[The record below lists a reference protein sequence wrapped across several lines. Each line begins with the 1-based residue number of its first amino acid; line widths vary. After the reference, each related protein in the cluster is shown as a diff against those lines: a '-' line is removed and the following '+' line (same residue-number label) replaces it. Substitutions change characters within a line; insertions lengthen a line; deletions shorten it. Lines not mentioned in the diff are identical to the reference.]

1 MNKLFI
7 TLSIMMGVVVLSS
20 NYLVQFPINYF
31 GLNEILTYGAFSYP
45 IAFLITDLANRSYG
59 KLLARQIV
67 YLGFLIGII
76 FTLLFSTDF
85 ADLISVRI
93 AIGSGVAFI
102 TAQLLDIQIFDRLRK
117 KEWFV
122 APLTSSLI
130 GSTVDTFLFFS
141 ISFYATGVP
150 WVTLSLGDLAV
161 KVLVALIMLIPFRML
176 LKIIKPIK
184 VSNIFDENKNDP
196 ILKTKLFNQDLDNP
210 IGIAA
215 GFDKNAEVYN
225 PLFKLGFGFVEVG
238 TVTPLKQ
245 YGNEKPRVFRLVEDQ
260 ALINRLGFNNHG
272 SDTILNRIKS
282 NKKLGVLG
290 VNVGPNKD
298 SNDRLNDYLIGL
310 EKFSEVADYITIN
323 ISSPNTENLRNFHD
337 ENKLKDLLT
346 SISEKKKQL
355 KTEIPVAVKISP
367 DINENQIDLIS
378 EILLENEISA
388 IIISNTSE
396 ACRET
401 LQNIQRHQKGGLS
414 GKPIEKK
421 SNLLISKFYNLIKG
435 KIKIIGV
442 GGVDS
447 GKAAYDKFLLGAD
460 YVQLYTGMVFQGPNI
475 AGMIK
480 KDLKELLIRD
490 GVKNFTEI
498 VGNKTVS

>member
-1 MNKLFI
+1 M
-7 TLSIMMGVVVLSS
+7 
-20 NYLVQFPINYF
+20 YLN
-31 GLNEILTYGAFSYP
+31 
-45 IAFLITDLANRSYG
+45 
-59 KLLARQIV
+59 
-67 YLGFLIGII
+67 
-76 FTLLFSTDF
+76 
-85 ADLISVRI
+85 
-93 AIGSGVAFI
+93 
-102 TAQLLDIQIFDRLRK
+102 LR
-117 KEWFV
+117 
-122 APLTSSLI
+122 SLI
-130 GSTVDTFLFFS
+130 FKIDPERAHFLA
-141 ISFYATGVP
+141 IQ
-150 WVTLSLGDLAV
+150 SLKLN
-161 KVLVALIMLIPFRML
+161 L
-176 LKIIKPIK
+176 

-196 ILKTKLFNQDLDNP
+196 ILKTKLFNQNLDNP

-245 YGNEKPRVFRLVEDQ
+245 YGNEKPRVFRLLEDQ

-310 EKFSEVADYITIN
+310 EKFSKVADYITIN
-323 ISSPNTENLRNFHD
+323 ISSPNTENLRNFHE
-337 ENKLKDLLT
+337 ENKLKELLK
-346 SISEKKKQL
+346 SVSEKKKQL
-355 KTEIPVAVKISP
+355 KSEIPVAVKISP
-367 DINENQIDLIS
+367 DISENQIDLIS

-396 ACRET
+396 ASRET

-421 SNLLISKFYNLIKG
+421 SNLLISKFYKLIKG

-460 YVQLYTGMVFQGPNI
+460 YIQLYTGMVFQGPNI